1 MKIYIVE
8 KGKRRRGLEEDLLL
22 IFRDE
27 IVEVGLGLGELC
39 VAKEGEMEKEYAVG
53 VS

>member
-1 MKIYIVE
+1 MI
-8 KGKRRRGLEEDLLL
+8 LL
-22 IFRDE
+22 ILGDE

>member
-1 MKIYIVE
+1 MVILVE
-8 KGKRRRGLEEDLLL
+8 LGLLIGGGVLVLL

>member
-1 MKIYIVE
+1 MVILVE
-8 KGKRRRGLEEDLLL
+8 LGLLIGGGVLILL
-22 IFRDE
+22 IFRDQ